1 MEMEIYIL
9 KTIKKIRKETPR
21 KFKEL
26 RTNCDK
32 LVGKYS
38 FFNIYI

>member
-21 KFKEL
+21 RFKEL
-26 RTNCDK
+26 RASCDS
-32 LVGKYS
+32 LVG
-38 FFNIYI
+38 